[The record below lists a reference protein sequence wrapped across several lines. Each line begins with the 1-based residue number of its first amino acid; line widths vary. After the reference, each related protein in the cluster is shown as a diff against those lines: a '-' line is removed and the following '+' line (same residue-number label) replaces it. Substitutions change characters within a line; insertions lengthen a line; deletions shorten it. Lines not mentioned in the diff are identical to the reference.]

1 MNNLDLEVLNNF
13 LTVVSCGSISA
24 ASRRL
29 MIAQPALSRQMQK
42 LEAEMGC
49 RLFERGRRI
58 ILTDAG
64 KELKSNAESLR
75 LMEQTLRE
83 NMQRFSSQSSKPLRI
98 AMTPHNSLVFLE
110 RVISP
115 FLKKYPDVRFELY
128 EKNTLE
134 VLPLLREGEVELA
147 IVNSL
152 NTDEFKVHYSIMDP
166 LVAAWHRELEVSI
179 PKRRLCIKDLNGL
192 PLGLIRAMQ
201 DTVSQYCIAQGFV
214 PSIVS
219 TSTQLTTNLVMAK
232 KKRAVAVVPFS
243 SVKDLPELDY
253 AFFDEPYMVFPTN
266 VVSRI
271 SPLGSVASDF
281 LDFFKAETASFPFN
295 K

>member
-13 LTVVSCGSISA
+13 LTIVSCGSISA
-24 ASRRL
+24 AARRL
-29 MIAQPALSRQMQK
+29 MIAQPALSRQMQR

-49 RLFERGRRI
+49 KLFERGRRI

-75 LMEQTLRE
+75 LMEQNLRE

-98 AMTPHNSLVFLE
+98 AMTPHNSLVFFE

-134 VLPLLREGEVELA
+134 LLPLLREGEVELA
-147 IVNSL
+147 IVNAL
-152 NTDEFKVHYSIMDP
+152 NTDEFKVHYSLNDP
-166 LVAAWHRELEVSI
+166 LVAAWHRELKVNI
-179 PKRRLCIKDLNGL
+179 PNRALCIKDLNGL

-201 DTVSQYCIAQGFV
+201 NTVSQYCIAQGFV

-232 KKRAVAVVPFS
+232 KKRAVVIVPFS
-243 SVKDLPELDY
+243 SVKNLPELNY
-253 AFFDEPYMVFPTN
+253 AFFDEPYMSFPTN

-271 SPLGSVASDF
+271 S
-281 LDFFKAETASFPFN
+281 
-295 K
+295 